1 MSALHKVLLNSSPFS
16 RTFIYF
22 SSLPRH
28 PSFISSPHFS
38 TMPRNNN
45 KGKGTHHKEERWK
58 VKSTTGGSSSSTQAD
73 NLSAASVT
81 EQNEVS
87 GQRAIWRPK
96 SHITSSDV
104 TLSQVAAAVGSKQIA
119 NETASEKSK
128 TSLSSLPKD
137 KLFENFKVDN
147 TTYSHAQIRATFY
160 PKFENEKS
168 DQEIRTRMIEM
179 VSKGLATL
187 EVSLKHSGSLFMY
200 AGHKGGAYAKNSYGN
215 IYTAVGVFVL
225 GRMFREAWGIQAKR
239 KQAEFNDFLERSRM
253 CISMELVTAVLG
265 DHGQRPRKDYVV
277 VTAVTE
283 LGIGKPKFYSTPEI
297 FAFCQKWRLPTNQV
311 WLLST
316 RKSATSFFAAYDT
329 LCEEGTAITVC
340 KALDEL
346 ADICIPGSIDHIKAQ
361 GEILE
366 GLVARI
372 VSPESSRRLQGAL
385 RDYPLPS
392 ADGAEL
398 ELGPT
403 LREICAANRSDEQQ
417 QIKALLSET
426 GTSFCPDVV
435 DWLGKEPGDQHSR
448 TADKSIV
455 TKFLQAHPADDST
468 RKLQEMIRL
477 MKEKRLPAAFKCYY
491 NFHRVDNMSKDNI
504 HYKMVIHVHSDSCF
518 RRYQKEMRHNPALWP
533 LYRGFFVDVNLFKG
547 REERGSDIEEH
558 MSASMNSLDAVG
570 ADSLADEDAN
580 LMVKLKFLT
589 YKLRT
594 FLIRNGLSILFKDGP
609 GAYKAYY
616 MRQLKIWG
624 TSEAKKKQLIT
635 LLDEWAVYIRR
646 KCGHRQLKSDVYLS
660 EAEPFLEQYAK
671 RSPANQVLVGA
682 AGNLVNSEEFLAIV
696 GGMDEEGDLNRD
708 HEMESAVSSLSARE
722 TLQKNGLVVFFP
734 GIPGCAKSALCKE
747 LLSMPGVFGDDRSV
761 QSLMGD
767 LIKGRYWQKV
777 AEVFRKKPNSIMLAD
792 KNAPNEEVW
801 RQIEGMCQIGRT
813 SAVPVVPESIGTDS
827 NPFCM
832 DALAVFMFRVLQ
844 RVNHPGNLDK
854 SSPNPG
860 YVLLMFY
867 HLYEGKTRKEFEA
880 ELIERFG
887 SLVRMPLLNSERNC
901 LPNSVKAILE
911 EGINLYRIHTKKHG
925 RMESTKGT
933 YANDWA
939 SWEKRLRVTLMD
951 NAEYLGSIQVPFE
964 SAVRNVVDQLRT
976 ISSGEYVPPSTEK
989 RRLGAIIYAA
999 VSLPVTEIIQLLRSI
1014 GGNHP
1019 EIEAFFKNRNLA
1031 DSLTKAHVTL
1041 AHKRSHGVI
1050 TVANYS
1056 QYLDRDVDVKFTGFL
1071 WSESMAALEAQVG
1084 SVDGEKVNSKNEWPH
1099 VTLWTAPGVLA
1110 REANY
1115 LPQLVSERKA
1125 SRIELDPPSVVYGK
1139 VNFF

>member
-1 MSALHKVLLNSSPFS
+1 M
-16 RTFIYF
+16 
-22 SSLPRH
+22 
-28 PSFISSPHFS
+28 
-38 TMPRNNN
+38 
-45 KGKGTHHKEERWK
+45 KGKSTNRKEERWK
-58 VKSTTGGSSSSTQAD
+58 VKSTNGGSSSSTLAD
-73 NLSAASVT
+73 NLSAAMVT
-81 EQNEVS
+81 EPNEVS
-87 GQRAIWRPK
+87 GHRAIWRPK
-96 SHITSSDV
+96 SHVASRDV
-104 TLSQVAAAVGSKQIA
+104 TLSQVAASVGTKQIA
-119 NETASEKSK
+119 NETAIEKSK
-128 TSLSSLPKD
+128 TSLSSLPRG
-137 KLFENFKVDN
+137 KLFETFNVDN

-179 VSKGLATL
+179 VSQGLATL

-265 DHGQRPRKDYVV
+265 DHGQRPREDYGEIHFLYLFVTVV

-283 LGIGKPKFYSTPEI
+283 LGNGKPKFYSTAEI

-346 ADICIPGSIDHIKAQ
+346 ADIRIPGSIDHIKAQ

-366 GLVARI
+366 GLVTRI
-372 VSPESSRRLQGAL
+372 VSPESSRRLQEVL

-392 ADGAEL
+392 AAEH
-398 ELGPT
+398 ESGPT

-417 QIKALLSET
+417 QIKALLNET
-426 GTSFCPDVV
+426 GTSFSPDFV

-477 MKEKRLPAAFKCYY
+477 MKEKRLPAAFKCFY
-491 NFHRVDNMSKDNI
+491 NFHRVDSMSKDNI
-504 HYKMVIHVHSDSCF
+504 HYKMVIHVHGDSAF
-518 RRYQKEMRHNPALWP
+518 RRYQKEMRHNPTLWP
-533 LYRGFFVDVNLFKG
+533 LYRG
-547 REERGSDIEEH
+547 REERGSDIEKH
-558 MSASMNSLDAVG
+558 MSASMNSLEAVG

-624 TSEAKKKQLIT
+624 TSEAKKRELIT

-696 GGMDEEGDLNRD
+696 GDMDEENDLNRD
-708 HEMESAVSSLSARE
+708 HEMESAVSSLSTSE

-747 LLSMPGVFGDDRSV
+747 LLNTPGVFGDDRFV

-767 LIKGRYWQKV
+767 LTKGRYWQKV
-777 AEVFRKKPNSIMLAD
+777 ADVCRSKPNSIMLAD

-813 SAVPVVPESIGTDS
+813 SAVPVVAESIGTDS
-827 NPFCM
+827 NPFCI

-854 SSPNPG
+854 SSPNAG

-867 HLYEGKTRKEFEA
+867 HFYEGKTRKEFEA

-887 SLVRMPLLNSERNC
+887 SLVRMPLLNSERDC
-901 LPNSVKAILE
+901 LPKSVKAILE
-911 EGINLYRIHTKKHG
+911 EGINLYRIHTKRHG

-939 SWEKRLRVTLMD
+939 SWEKRLRETLMD
-951 NAEYLGSIQVPFE
+951 NARYLGSIQVPFE
-964 SAVRNVVDQLRT
+964 SALSNVVEQLRT
-976 ISSGEYVPPSTEK
+976 ISSGEYVSPSTEK
-989 RRLGAIIYAA
+989 KRLGAIIYAA
-999 VSLPVTEIIQLLRSI
+999 VSLPVTEIIHLLSHI

-1019 EIEAFFKNRNLA
+1019 EIEAFFRNRNLA

-1056 QYLDRDVDVKFTGFL
+1056 QYLDRDVDVQFTAFL
-1071 WSESMAALEAQVG
+1071 WSESMAALEALVG
-1084 SVDGEKVNSKNEWPH
+1084 SVDGEKVHSKNEWPH
-1099 VTLWTAPGVLA
+1099 VTLWTARGVTA

-1115 LPQLVSERKA
+1115 LPQLVSEGKA
-1125 SRIELDPPSVVYGK
+1125 CRIELVPPSVVYGK